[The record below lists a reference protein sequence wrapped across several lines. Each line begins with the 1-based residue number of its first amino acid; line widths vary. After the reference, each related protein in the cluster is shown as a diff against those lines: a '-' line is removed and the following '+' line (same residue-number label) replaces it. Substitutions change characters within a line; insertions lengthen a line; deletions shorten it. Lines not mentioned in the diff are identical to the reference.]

1 MAHVRLPTALAAR
14 VLVQAA
20 SPNSA
25 QRLSILIYHR
35 VLAEHDPLR
44 PGEPTRETFRWQMEA
59 VDRVCNVL
67 PLAEA
72 VTRLRERSLPP
83 RAAAITFDDGYAD
96 NAELA
101 MPVLRELG
109 LPATVFVASGFLNG
123 GRMFNDTVIEVVRR
137 LLGKSVNLDGLA
149 IAGVSGTR
157 RLADEQ
163 DRRALVA
170 ELLPHFKYAAPEQ
183 RDPMLWR
190 LTALAPGPL
199 PDDLMMRDDQVR
211 ALHRAGVGIGAH
223 TVTHPILASLDDDRV
238 RRELRDSRQYL
249 ESLIE
254 APVELFAYPNGKPG
268 EDYSQR
274 DVELVRA
281 TGFAAAMSTRP
292 GPAEPQSDP
301 YQLPRFTPWGRTPA
315 RFLARLAVSRRGQ
328 TSGRDRVGIAR

>member
-14 VLVQAA
+14 AFVQAV

-35 VLAEHDPLR
+35 VLAAPDPLR
-44 PGEPTRETFRWQMEA
+44 PAEPTRETFRWQMEA
-59 VDRVCNVL
+59 IDRVFNVL
-67 PLAEA
+67 PLVEA

-101 MPVLRELG
+101 LPLLRELG
-109 LPATVFVASGFLNG
+109 IPATVFVASGFLNG

-137 LLGKSVNLDGLA
+137 LPGNSVNLDGLA
-149 IAGVSGTR
+149 IAGVSGVR
-157 RLADEQ
+157 AIADER

-183 RDPMLWR
+183 REPMLRR

-199 PDDLMMRDDQVR
+199 PDGLMMSDDQVR

-223 TVTHPILASLDDDRV
+223 TVTHPILANLDDDRV
-238 RRELRDSRQYL
+238 RSELRDSRQYL

-281 TGFAAAMSTRP
+281 TGFAAAVSTRP
-292 GPAEPQSDP
+292 QPAEPRSDP
-301 YQLPRFTPWGRTPA
+301 YQLPRFTPWGRTPT
-315 RFLARLAVSRRGQ
+315 RFLARLALSRRARAG
-328 TSGRDRVGIAR
+328 GCDRLGMAN